1 MFYQVLGFSDGRRIW
16 GGAVLVKSGVAEA
29 REDFCQWLQYFVIVI
44 YFAGLLST
52 RDGLDKYH
60 TMPVVIDDP
69 V

>member
-1 MFYQVLGFSDGRRIW
+1 M
-16 GGAVLVKSGVAEA
+16 LVKSGVAEA